1 MSSDTESSEAMSDLP
16 VESSDDSCQCPCC
29 ADPSTPHHFLDTSN
43 SGVRYTHR
51 NKGKGLKTYSRHIQ
65 PTWYK
70 EFPWISVC
78 SSTLKIYCSICR
90 EAKSKDL
97 ITFSRNYK
105 AAFIENGF
113 TNLKKARERF
123 HDHESSNV
131 HAEAIMKLGA
141 TKSASSVD
149 TLLSKQLEN
158 QQSNHRVMLINVLE
172 AIIGKAYLYVDTTNR
187 FIPATSENCLGMNSW
202 LRQREYISPDIT
214 NELIMMMGQFIL
226 RSLLSGI
233 RTALWFSI
241 LADISRH
248 EQMSLSNR
256 WVDEGYAI
264 HEDVLGLF
272 QLPDTKAATISM
284 ESKHW

>member
-1 MSSDTESSEAMSDLP
+1 MSDTESSEAMSDLP

-29 ADPSTPHHFLDTSN
+29 ADPSTPHHFLDTTSN
-43 SGVRYTHR
+43 CGVRYTHR

-131 HAEAIMKLGA
+131 HAEAIMKLGS

-172 AIIGKAYLYVDTTNR
+172 AIKYLTRQGLSLRGHHEDNESFEGNLYQLLQLQ
-187 FIPATSENCLGMNSW
+187 SENCPGMNSW

-241 LADISRH
+241 LADEATDISHH
-248 EQMSLSNR
+248 EQMSLSIR
-256 WVDEGYAI
+256 
-264 HEDVLGLF
+264 
-272 QLPDTKAATISM
+272 
-284 ESKHW
+284 